1 MKKDIL
7 FHIRAGYLMLKR
19 RILNHRFR
27 KDHKLD
33 KSVNEIL
40 KESINKNFESFFS
53 PGLGHFEDF
62 YIRDFAW
69 VIDSLIN
76 LNYKEEVDKTLS
88 FVLKSYYEND
98 RITTSI
104 TKNNSVYDFP
114 TYAIDSL
121 PYLIYCIN
129 KSDYNLNKK
138 EKLFLKS
145 KINEFY
151 NHIDKGFVD
160 KNKFFS
166 SMADHKVR
174 NSSLYSNT
182 MHYLLS
188 VEIQKLGLKPKFF
201 PKQISKNV
209 IKEFWNGSY
218 YYDDLSKKSYISA
231 DAQIF
236 PFWTGLDSNPS
247 RLKKVIELMKKEKL
261 DNPIPLRYH
270 KKELFENYSIFN
282 HIINMFK
289 KTNIPKYHA
298 ESIFCYRYET
308 DPIWT
313 LLGINY
319 FHVLNKFH
327 QKTNQTF
334 FLDELK
340 NGLKKYNNIILK
352 YGTLYEL
359 YENKKPFKSLL
370 YFSEEDIIWGA
381 KILDLNKK
389 YKL

>member
-1 MKKDIL
+1 
-7 FHIRAGYLMLKR
+7 MLKR